1 MIPSSSDTSDSFVV
15 CSSWGDL
22 YQFEDSR
29 MAALCM
35 VGKSSRRWNVYKRL
49 HGVWRLVPV
58 SDEMSIGQL
67 RETISKA

>member
-1 MIPSSSDTSDSFVV
+1 MTPFLPDTSDSFVV

-49 HGVWRLVPV
+49 RGEWRLVPV

-67 RETISKA
+67 RETISRA